1 MSLLIPIP
9 IRKDNRL
16 YYNYIKTY
24 DEKLIKKY
32 NEEAKKLN
40 K

>member
-1 MSLLIPIP
+1 MSLLISIP
-9 IRKDNRL
+9 IRKNNCL
-16 YYNYIKTY
+16 YHNYIKTY
-24 DEKLIKKY
+24 DEEIIKKY